1 MYDLVISNGTIV
13 TAERTQQADLGITDG
28 CIAAIATGGELGP
41 SKRQVNADGLHVLPG
56 LVDAHVHLR
65 EPGGSHKETFRTGT
79 MAAAA
84 GGVTSLAAIPNTNP
98 LLDRKKPFADAIAL
112 GRESAVVDFAIFA
125 GLRFGDPAEID
136 ELAAV
141 GAIGFDIC
149 DDPFAV
155 AAARWTEI
163 FAMLGKHGLPLGFY
177 LLDSALQAAAR
188 ARIEASGGSQIE
200 QYLSFMTPELEL
212 AVAARAVAY
221 GAQYEVPIILR
232 TVTTAAT
239 LAHVRLLRRGASA
252 PAFNVEMAPHYL
264 FLTTDDL
271 KSQMTAAQMLPPLR
285 GKDELPALW
294 QGVADGTVDYLGS
307 DHAPHAAQEKV
318 GEDLFAS
325 PPGIVGLETTL
336 PLMLTAV
343 NDGRLSL
350 NDAVR
355 LCCCAPAQTLG
366 IYPRKGAVAV
376 GADAD
381 LVLVDTAERWT
392 FDASRSYSKGNSSP
406 FHGWDLVG
414 RPRATFLRGQQ
425 ILADGEVNDV
435 IPGEFLRPMAV
446 S

>member
-212 AVAARAVAY
+212 AAAARAVAY

-307 DHAPHAAQEKV
+307 ESRAPCGAGKSRRGFV
-318 GEDLFAS
+318 RL
-325 PPGIVGLETTL
+325 TTRDRRAGNH
-336 PLMLTAV
+336 TAV
-343 NDGRLSL
+343 
-350 NDAVR
+350 DAHR
-355 LCCCAPAQTLG
+355 GKRRSAIAQ
-366 IYPRKGAVAV
+366 RCRA
-376 GADAD
+376 
-381 LVLVDTAERWT
+381 LVLLRTRANVGYLSTQGR
-392 FDASRSYSKGNSSP
+392 SRSRRGCGSGAGGYRGTL
-406 FHGWDLVG
+406 DL
-414 RPRATFLRGQQ
+414 
-425 ILADGEVNDV
+425 
-435 IPGEFLRPMAV
+435 
-446 S
+446 